1 MPFHQ
6 VIWLVF
12 FFLIRNNS
20 RHFKQK
26 PWPRRFHS
34 QMRMK
39 VRVVGWKSMGTG
51 EERGMMTRGWMSRGW
66 VSWRRGRW
74 PHQPIVR
81 NCWAHYC
88 CTSSWTCCYC
98 WRSYWGHSIRWWE
111 WILSSLRLKKFLMNT
126 YNCYGLRNGSILDH
140 FIVPST
146 SL

>member
-26 PWPRRFHS
+26 PRPRRFHS

-74 PHQPIVR
+74 PHQPVVR

-111 WILSSLRLKKFLMNT
+111 WILSSLRLKKNT
-126 YNCYGLRNGSILDH
+126 YNWDGLRSGSFLDQ
-140 FIVPST
+140 FSATST